1 MKMRL
6 LLEVGPWSLAGEG
19 GKVRPLARG
28 VLWSLGERMFSRF
41 SWDGEEGGLGRSL
54 ERRYCRLPITVDLRS
69 FSPALLARKSSSSNT
84 NKTTAA
90 LVAATPT
97 TVPREVPCGL
107 LSGPEWRVWRE
118 RLACWEPTRQ
128 V

>member
-6 LLEVGPWSLAGEG
+6 FLEGGPWSLAGEG

-28 VLWSLGERMFSRF
+28 VLSVSRE
-41 SWDGEEGGLGRSL
+41 GEEGGLGCSL
-54 ERRYCRLPITVDLRS
+54 ERRYCKLPVTIDLRS
-69 FSPALLARKSSSSNT
+69 FSPALLARKRRSSNT
-84 NKTTAA
+84 RSKTMAA
-90 LVAATPT
+90 LATATPT
-97 TVPREVPCGL
+97 AVPREAPWGL
-107 LSGPEWRVWRE
+107 LSCPVWRVWRE